1 MDFFIKNKLLIIG
14 MVLGAIGGYAYY
26 YFVGCESGSCKIT
39 SNPLNS
45 SLYGALIGALLFNL
59 FKK

>member
-14 MVLGAIGGYAYY
+14 MVLGAMGGYAYY